1 MQEKTRID
9 LPLVPLRGMMMFP
22 HTVLHFDVGRPK
34 SVEAIEYALEND
46 RKIFL
51 VAQTDSEV
59 EDPSTEEL
67 HGTGTIA
74 AIRQVLH
81 LSGNNMRVLVEG
93 VSRAKLID
101 TYTKEEAYFAS
112 IEEIPLFDMANMDD
126 KMRVLIR
133 NVKEYFEEY
142 TASGTRVSPDLL
154 RAVKRIDDPDH
165 LIDTISSSVISEF
178 SKKLEMLSIENTE
191 ERLTEMCAFLAQET
205 ELASIERMVQ
215 MRVKMQL
222 DKNQKEYYLRE
233 QMRVI
238 KEELGEDEKNL
249 IDEFSA
255 QLEKLELNE
264 EVHEKVSSEIERL
277 SRLMPGSPEAS
288 VSENY
293 IRWILDMPW
302 GKYTRDKTDI
312 VRARKVLDKNH
323 YGMEEVKER
332 IIEFLAVHLMRSK
345 SRPDKVKGSI
355 LCFVGPPGVGK
366 TSIVKAIAQAM
377 GRKFV
382 QMSLG
387 GVRDA
392 AEIYGHRRTYV
403 GAIPG
408 RIISG
413 IKQAGTM
420 NPVFLLD
427 EVDKLS
433 SDFRG
438 DPSSALLEVLDG
450 EQNNHFT
457 DHYLEMP
464 FDLSSVMFVTTA
476 NVTST
481 IPPALYDRM
490 EIIEVSSYTEEEK
503 YQIAKRHLIKE
514 NIRQYGLSAGSVR
527 LTDAAIRKVIEG
539 YTREA
544 GVRTLSRTLAKII
557 RKAAVEKLESEQ
569 KTISVGLDKVTKY
582 LGAEKYFR
590 SDINTKPTVGVV
602 NGLAYTSVGGEMLAV
617 ECIVMP
623 GTGKFQLTGQ
633 LGDVMKE
640 SAQASLSW
648 VRSKGKDY
656 NITDDFFQKND
667 IHIHVPEGAVPKDG
681 PSAGITMTVALM
693 SAITGIAVRQDV
705 AMTGELTLAG
715 RVLPIG
721 GVREKLLAAYRAGV
735 KLLCLPDE
743 NKKDVEE
750 LPEYIRESFT
760 IHYVSKP
767 EEVLKIALLVE
778 EDGNK

>member
-112 IEEIPLFDMANMDD
+112 IEEIPPFDMANMDD

-249 IDEFSA
+249 IDEFNA

-408 RIISG
+408 QNNIRHKTSG
-413 IKQAGTM
+413 YHESR
-420 NPVFLLD
+420 VLLD

-433 SDFRG
+433 SDFR
-438 DPSSALLEVLDG
+438 E
-450 EQNNHFT
+450 
-457 DHYLEMP
+457 
-464 FDLSSVMFVTTA
+464 
-476 NVTST
+476 
-481 IPPALYDRM
+481 
-490 EIIEVSSYTEEEK
+490 
-503 YQIAKRHLIKE
+503 
-514 NIRQYGLSAGSVR
+514 
-527 LTDAAIRKVIEG
+527 
-539 YTREA
+539 
-544 GVRTLSRTLAKII
+544 TLQA
-557 RKAAVEKLESEQ
+557 
-569 KTISVGLDKVTKY
+569 
-582 LGAEKYFR
+582 R
-590 SDINTKPTVGVV
+590 S
-602 NGLAYTSVGGEMLAV
+602 
-617 ECIVMP
+617 
-623 GTGKFQLTGQ
+623 
-633 LGDVMKE
+633 
-640 SAQASLSW
+640 
-648 VRSKGKDY
+648 
-656 NITDDFFQKND
+656 
-667 IHIHVPEGAVPKDG
+667 
-681 PSAGITMTVALM
+681 
-693 SAITGIAVRQDV
+693 
-705 AMTGELTLAG
+705 
-715 RVLPIG
+715 
-721 GVREKLLAAYRAGV
+721 
-735 KLLCLPDE
+735 
-743 NKKDVEE
+743 
-750 LPEYIRESFT
+750 
-760 IHYVSKP
+760 
-767 EEVLKIALLVE
+767 
-778 EDGNK
+778 